1 MLTQHEKERKNMD
14 IVLKLKKSD
23 YQKIVEYCKNIFPN
37 EACGLL
43 AGTTENEVATI
54 SNSSVNYEIVY
65 PKTIIKTI
73 TKIYLLSNMDASSNH
88 YSMNP
93 EEQLKAV
100 KDARKNGAEIIG
112 SFHSHPNSP
121 AIPSAEDKRLAY
133 NPDMEYLI
141 LSLWEPNRPILR
153 AFGIAQQ
160 KDVMVHKIEW
170 I

>member
-1 MLTQHEKERKNMD
+1 M
-14 IVLKLKKSD
+14 LKLKKSD
-23 YQKIVEYCKNIFPN
+23 YQKIVEYCKNILPN

-43 AGTTENEVATI
+43 AGTTENCGIA
-54 SNSSVNYEIVY
+54 Y

-73 TKIYLLSNMDASSNH
+73 TKVYLLSNMDADSNH

-93 EEQLKAV
+93 EEQLKVV

-141 LSLWEPNRPILR
+141 LSLQEPNRPILR
-153 AFGIAQQ
+153 AFSIMQQ

>member
-1 MLTQHEKERKNMD
+1 MD
-14 IVLKLKKSD
+14 IVLKLKESD
-23 YQKIVEYCKNIFPN
+23 YQKIVEYCKNTLPN

-43 AGTTENEVATI
+43 AGTVENEKTTTI
-54 SNSSVNYEIVY
+54 SNSSANCGIAYL
-65 PKTIIKTI
+65 KTIIKTI
-73 TKIYLLSNMDASSNH
+73 TKVYLLSNMDASSSH

-100 KDARKNGAEIIG
+100 KDARKCGAEIIG

-121 AIPSAEDKRLAY
+121 AIPSTEDKRLAY

-141 LSLWEPNRPILR
+141 LSLQQPNCPILR
-153 AFGIAQQ
+153 AFSITQEKGVA
-160 KDVMVHKIEW
+160 VHKIEW